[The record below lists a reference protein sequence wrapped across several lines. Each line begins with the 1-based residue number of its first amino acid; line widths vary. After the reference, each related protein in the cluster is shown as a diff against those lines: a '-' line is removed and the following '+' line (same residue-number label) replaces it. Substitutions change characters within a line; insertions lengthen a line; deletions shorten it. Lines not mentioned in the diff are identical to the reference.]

1 MEALT
6 AMQTRNSVTRLSGK
20 VKSGDLKEII
30 SAGIRAP
37 DHGMLRP
44 WRIAV
49 IQGDSLK
56 KLGKL
61 FADAKLEKDPNAPQ
75 MILEKLRNNPL
86 RAPLILGVCAI
97 ISAESKI
104 PEIEQVL
111 SAGAVAQNILNAAHA
126 LGYGAIWRTGEMA
139 YDDRVKTGLGLAR
152 PDKIVGFIYVGQI
165 DGKTKN
171 LPTVDEKNIVD
182 FW

>member
-1 MEALT
+1 MEALI
-6 AMQTRNSVTRLSGK
+6 AMQTRNSVSRLSGE
-20 VKSGDLKEII
+20 VRLEDLKEIL

-44 WRIAV
+44 WRISV
-49 IQGDSLK
+49 IQGESLK
-56 KLGKL
+56 KLGNL
-61 FADAKLEKDPNAPQ
+61 FADAKQEKDPGVPQ

-86 RAPLILGVCAI
+86 RAPLILGVFAI
-97 ISAESKI
+97 ISVESKI

-165 DGKTKN
+165 DGKAKD
-171 LPTVDEKNIVD
+171 LPAVDERDIVD
-182 FW
+182 YW

>member
-1 MEALT
+1 
-6 AMQTRNSVTRLSGK
+6 
-20 VKSGDLKEII
+20 
-30 SAGIRAP
+30 
-37 DHGMLRP
+37 
-44 WRIAV
+44 
-49 IQGDSLK
+49 
-56 KLGKL
+56 
-61 FADAKLEKDPNAPQ
+61 

-97 ISAESKI
+97 VSVESKI

-152 PDKIVGFIYVGQI
+152 PDKIVGFLYMWARLMGRRRICPQSTRG
-165 DGKTKN
+165 T
-171 LPTVDEKNIVD
+171 L
-182 FW
+182 

>member
-6 AMQTRNSVTRLSGK
+6 AMQTRNSVSRLSGT
-20 VKSGDLKEII
+20 VKPEDLKEML

-44 WRIAV
+44 WRILA
-49 IQGDSLK
+49 IQGESLK
-56 KLGKL
+56 KLGNL
-61 FADAKLEKDPNAPQ
+61 FADAKQKKDPETPPV
-75 MILEKLRNNPL
+75 ILEKLRNNAL

-97 ISAESKI
+97 VSNESKI

-152 PDKIVGFIYVGQI
+152 QDKIVGFIYVGQI

-171 LPTVDEKNIVD
+171 LPAVDERNIVN

>member
-1 MEALT
+1 MEAL
-6 AMQTRNSVTRLSGK
+6 AAIQTRNSVSRLSGK
-20 VKSGDLKEII
+20 VSPDDLEKMI
-30 SAGIRAP
+30 SSGIRAP

-44 WRIAV
+44 WRITV
-49 IQGDSLK
+49 IQGESLK

-61 FADAKLEKDPNAPQ
+61 FSDAKLDKDPETPQ
-75 MILEKLRNNPL
+75 MTLDKLRSNPL
-86 RAPLILGVCAI
+86 RAPLILGVCAK
-97 ISAESKI
+97 ISSESKI

-111 SAGAVAQNILNAAHA
+111 SAGAVAQNILNSAHA

-139 YDDRVKTGLGLAR
+139 YSDLVKKGLGLEKS
-152 PDKIVGFIYVGQI
+152 DKIIGFIYIGQI

-171 LPTVDEKNIVD
+171 LPKVDEKKVVD

>member
-6 AMQTRNSVTRLSGK
+6 AMQTRNSVSRLSGK
-20 VKSGDLKEII
+20 VRPEDLKKII

-49 IQGDSLK
+49 IQGASLE

-61 FADAKLEKDPNAPQ
+61 FANAKLEKDPEASQ
-75 MILEKLRNNPL
+75 MILEKLKNNPL
-86 RAPLILGVCAI
+86 RAPLILGVCAK
-97 ISAESKI
+97 ISSDSNI

-111 SAGAVAQNILNAAHA
+111 SAGAVAQNILNSAHA

-139 YDDRVKTGLGLAR
+139 YSDLVKKGLGLEKS
-152 PDKIVGFIYVGQI
+152 DKIIGFIYIGEI

-171 LPTVDEKNIVD
+171 LPKVDEKKVVD